1 MGVFSLPTL
10 FLFSERSGPRR
21 LRYAVIF
28 NLRSPRP
35 ISLNHAADPAAVE
48 TAFVIY
54 SEVKPPLPQVQS
66 CSHLYLALLG
76 FRSPRCRSGSLP
88 FDLGVNPDVARGS
101 PGPRG
106 AQPCGRSTS
115 IGSRARPLHAPL
127 PPHSAL
133 CPPSPSAPQRHW
145 DSAHVLPLP
154 GSLCPYLVVWPTA
167 RCHFSKPAPVRVPG
181 LPQGAGPH
189 LPPAPHITTPS

>member
-21 LRYAVIF
+21 LKYAVIF

-76 FRSPRCRSGSLP
+76 FRSPRCRSR
-88 FDLGVNPDVARGS
+88 F
-101 PGPRG
+101 
-106 AQPCGRSTS
+106 T
-115 IGSRARPLHAPL
+115 PL
-127 PPHSAL
+127 
-133 CPPSPSAPQRHW
+133 
-145 DSAHVLPLP
+145 
-154 GSLCPYLVVWPTA
+154 
-167 RCHFSKPAPVRVPG
+167 
-181 LPQGAGPH
+181 
-189 LPPAPHITTPS
+189 